1 MAIFYNEYQE
11 EFKFPDFFYVEEI
24 GEIVKLENNSHSF
37 NSPTL
42 F

>member
-24 GEIVKLENNSHSF
+24 GEIYHPSKLKKDYPS
-37 NSPTL
+37 L